1 MTCIDHY
8 GALADVCFGD
18 IHLPPYSEDKVGISS
33 WVVRTP
39 FFNEL
44 FKQAVAEKYITMHIL
59 DAKTLNESQK
69 TMLYPK
75 QRRAQ
80 AIINMDR
87 LIGKETVKY
96 DFELEKPQ
104 LKDYISEILCQI
116 QRYIGKHPS
125 LCWVID
131 YLYNKSVNNK
141 KK

>member
-1 MTCIDHY
+1 M
-8 GALADVCFGD
+8 
-18 IHLPPYSEDKVGISS
+18 
-33 WVVRTP
+33 
-39 FFNEL
+39 
-44 FKQAVAEKYITMHIL
+44 L

-125 LCWVID
+125 LWWVID